1 MRILFALLL
10 VCIGSAALWASLDRP
25 LDAPDW
31 HGQFKGVAYTPS
43 HLYSEQQKD
52 EQITEAM
59 LRQDL
64 EQLSRV
70 TKRVRTYTV
79 GAYGVDHAPAFGQD
93 RIPYLAKDYGLKV
106 TLGVWLGN
114 NAQWSEAEI
123 AKAIQVINDNPAV
136 VDRVIVGNEAVGVRA
151 ELTAGQVADA
161 IKRIKRS
168 ITNKRI
174 EVGYT
179 DVWGAWMRD
188 GMGQIADASDF
199 VGIHLLPYW
208 EGVSLKKSMDYVT
221 TSYGYIQKKFPGKK
235 VVIGETGWPSE
246 GRVKKGAVP
255 SAAMEAAFL
264 RNFLTLATAK
274 NYDYY
279 IMEGYDQPW
288 KADQEGA
295 VGAFWGMFDAEGQ
308 AKFSFT
314 GALSSFDQ
322 WPKYAAIAAATTF
335 LLGII
340 VLSLMPALSTAGYI
354 MMGSIVALVVTG
366 GLFITDASSLRYV
379 DWSTLGGAMFVVPAT
394 MCTAL
399 LLITETAEW
408 ALSLWRVRR
417 VTLPQP
423 EMRSWPK
430 VSIHLPTHNEPPQ
443 MVIQTLNALARLDYP
458 SFEVIVLDNNT
469 ADESLWKPVQA
480 HCMSLGHHFRFF
492 HFENMKGFKAG
503 ALNKALDLTAADAEH
518 ITVIDS
524 DYQVSPEWL
533 KTVVPALSDP
543 NVAVVQAP
551 QDYRDAHESLFKTLC
566 YEEYTSFFHVGMIE
580 RNEHNA
586 VIQHGTMCIVRRA
599 ALEEVGR
606 WAEWCITEDTEL
618 GLRLFEAGY
627 TAHYTPVSMGR
638 GLMPDT
644 YDAYKG
650 QRYRWVYGAMQIMK
664 RHAKQIF
671 LGKSKLTLAQRYH
684 FVAGWL
690 PWMADAFA
698 LLFGVLALVW
708 TALVAIAPKHFDV
721 PLTALSGVA
730 LTLFAVKT
738 AKTIQLHRAK
748 VGSGVVGAVGAALTG
763 LALSYTVGKGV
774 ILGLFTSSS
783 PFLRTPKCEGKAPWT
798 HALRIA
804 KFETAMLIG
813 TILAIV
819 TTVGMGKV
827 DDPAQIAWIAAL
839 SVLAVP
845 YASALLVALG
855 STIDLGRRPLE
866 LPLPVAQPEL
876 KPVYARSEL
885 DAA

>member
-1 MRILFALLL
+1 MRIIVALLL
-10 VCIGSAALWASLDRP
+10 VCLGSAALWAALDRP

-79 GAYGVDHAPAFGQD
+79 GAYGVDHPGAYGQD

-114 NAQWSEAEI
+114 NAEWSEAEL
-123 AKAIQVINDNPAV
+123 AKAIQVINDNPTV
-136 VDRVIVGNEAVGVRA
+136 VDRVIVGNEAVGVRG
-151 ELTAGQVADA
+151 ELSADQVADY
-161 IKRIKRS
+161 IKRLKRA

-179 DVWGAWMRD
+179 DVWGAWMRN
-188 GMGQIADASDF
+188 GMGKIADASDF

-208 EGVSLKKSMDYVT
+208 EGVSLGKSMDYIT

-235 VVIGETGWPSE
+235 IVIGETGWPSE

-255 SAAMEAAFL
+255 SPAMEAAFL

-279 IMEGYDQPW
+279 IMEGFDQPW
-288 KADQEGA
+288 KAGQEGA
-295 VGAFWGMFDAEGQ
+295 VGAFWGMYDAQGT
-308 AKFSFT
+308 AKFNFV

-322 WPKYAAIAAATTF
+322 WPKYAAIASALTF
-335 LLGII
+335 AIGLA
-340 VLSLMPALSTAGYI
+340 VLMAMPAVSFAGYV
-354 MMGSIVALVVTG
+354 MMGSIIGLVVTG
-366 GLFITDASSLRYV
+366 GLFIVDASSLRYV
-379 DWSTLGGAMFVVPAT
+379 DWSTLGGALFVVPASIF
-394 MCTAL
+394 TAL
-399 LLITETAEW
+399 LLITETTEW
-408 ALSLWRVRR
+408 ALSLWRQRR
-417 VTLPQP
+417 VSLPRA
-423 EMRSWPK
+423 EMRTWPK
-430 VSIHLPTHNEPPQ
+430 VSIHLPTHNEPPE
-443 MVIQTLNALARLDYP
+443 MVIQTINALARLDYP

-469 ADESLWKPVQA
+469 ADEALWKPVQA
-480 HCMSLGHHFRFF
+480 HCMGLGHKFRFF

-518 ITVIDS
+518 IAVIDS

-533 KTVVPALSDP
+533 KTVVPAFVDEK
-543 NVAVVQAP
+543 VAVVQAP
-551 QDYRDAHESLFKTLC
+551 QDYRDAGESLFKTLC
-566 YEEYTSFFHVGMIE
+566 YEEYTSFFRVGMVE

-586 VIQHGTMCIVRRA
+586 IIQHGTMCVVRRA

-638 GLMPDT
+638 GLMPDS
-644 YDAYKG
+644 YEAYKG

-671 LGKSKLTLAQRYH
+671 AGKSKLTLAQRYH

-690 PWMADAFA
+690 PWLADAFA

-708 TALVAIAPKHFDV
+708 TALVAVAPKHFDV

-738 AKTIQLHRAK
+738 IKTIHLHRAK
-748 VGSGVVGAVGAALTG
+748 VSSGIMGAVGAAITG

-774 ILGLFTSSS
+774 ILGLLTSSC
-783 PFLRTPKCEGKAPWT
+783 PFLRTPKCEDTAPWT

-804 KFETAMLIG
+804 KFETFMLMG
-813 TILAIV
+813 TLTAIFS
-819 TTVGMGKV
+819 TVAMGKI
-827 DDPAQIAWIAAL
+827 DDPAQIAWLAAL
-839 SVLAVP
+839 IVLAVP
-845 YASALLVALG
+845 YAAALLVALG
-855 STIDLGRRPLE
+855 STVKLGRRTLE

-876 KPVYARSEL
+876 QPIYARSEV